1 MKIKILFLAIL
12 FIQSCTSNEYEDVKP
27 QEIFEIAS
35 FLASDDLKGRETATE
50 GELKS
55 AQFIKSKFIETGIKP
70 YFKTYFDAFESKG
83 VKGINVVGYIQGS
96 DPKLQNEVVLLG
108 AHYDHIGIGEKVKND
123 SIANGANDNA
133 SGTAA
138 VLVIADR
145 LAREG
150 TNKRSVIIAL
160 FSGEE
165 KGLLGSKAL
174 AKKLKVQGV
183 DLYTMLN
190 FEMIG
195 VPFVDR
201 DYEIF
206 LTGYEL
212 SDLGEKLNSY
222 TNTRMVGSSEV
233 AIKYNL
239 FKRSDNYSFYKE
251 FKVPCHT
258 ISSCDLTNFD
268 FYHHVHDEV
277 DQLDFAFMATTINK
291 LFPGIVQICNTDTK
305 EIQMYETSMPK
316 TVSLKGMFD
325 SERHI
330 SVKNKK

>member
-1 MKIKILFLAIL
+1 MKFKILFLAIIL
-12 FIQSCTSNEYEDVKP
+12 VQGCQSKMNEVKP
-27 QEIFEIAS
+27 QEIRSIVG
-35 FLASDDLKGRETATE
+35 FLSSDSLKGRETSTE
-50 GELKS
+50 GELLA
-55 AQFIKSKFIETGIKP
+55 AQFIKSKFMEAGIKP
-70 YFKTYFDAFESKG
+70 YFETYFDNFESNAIKG
-83 VKGINVVGYIQGS
+83 MNVVGYIEGN
-96 DPKLQNEVVLLG
+96 DPILKEEIVLLG
-108 AHYDHIGIGEKVKND
+108 AHYDHIGTGEKVKND

-174 AKKLKVQGV
+174 SKKLKAQNI

-195 VPFVDR
+195 VPFTDR

-212 SDLGEKLNSY
+212 SDLGEKLNTY
-222 TNTRMVGSSEV
+222 TNTSMVGSSEV

-268 FYHHVHDEV
+268 FYHHVHDEA
-277 DQLDFAFMATTINK
+277 DQLDYAFMATTINK
-291 LFPGIVQICNTDTK
+291 LIPGIVHLCNSDTK
-305 EIQMYETSMPK
+305 EIQMYEASMSK
-316 TVSLKGMFD
+316 TVSLNGMFD
-325 SERHI
+325 GARHM
-330 SVKNKK
+330 SVKNNK